1 MHASNAMGILQ
12 LAMPASRT
20 WNHTLPGNT
29 FMGAAF
35 WIKRFL
41 TVLAGASAIICA
53 AQLIKDHDLT
63 YSATQAA
70 VWATIA
76 AALFTT
82 ARIFQSRR
90 GRHCAICKDT
100 PEMRRS
106 RDDDV

>member
-1 MHASNAMGILQ
+1 MHASDAMGILQ

-53 AQLIKDHDLT
+53 AQLIKGHDLT

>member
-1 MHASNAMGILQ
+1 MHASDAMGILQ

-41 TVLAGASAIICA
+41 TVLVGASAIICA
-53 AQLIKDHDLT
+53 AQLIKGHDLT